1 MVFLILYFSN
11 GFIIVEY
18 GKRNYLGYDYAPP
31 PPPGNQ
37 AKIRA
42 RNLERAIPDVLR
54 TCHSKIFGHF
64 EAESVAMFKN
74 ELLKS

>member
-1 MVFLILYFSN
+1 MVLLLSN
-11 GFIIVEY
+11 TVNAIT
-18 GKRNYLGYDYAPP
+18 LGMIMPP